1 MRFIDLL
8 RGNKETKAYVSNIR
22 NINGNAMINF
32 KKGLKISEEYIMEQV
47 YIYKT
52 ENK

>member
-1 MRFIDLL
+1 MSFIDLG

-22 NINGNAMINF
+22 NENSNAMINF
-32 KKGLKISEEYIMEQV
+32 KKGLKISEEHIMEQV
-47 YIYKT
+47 YTDKT